1 MTQPRN
7 KSPLNNDL
15 RVPQWPKI
23 CFITSSPW
31 KHWFF
36 LKSINNLSLIK
47 YSHTIQC
54 TEKNMWK
61 QNQDHAFHTQQKW
74 YYSLSKVF
82 PWLLLFLR
90 VIMNSSSS
98 GLIPTE
104 VSIWKIHSSSEVI
117 CNSTHNFHGQSPTY
131 FVRK

>member
-36 LKSINNLSLIK
+36 LKSINYLSLIK

-54 TEKNMWK
+54 TEKTCENKIRIMPST
-61 QNQDHAFHTQQKW
+61 HKW

-90 VIMNSSSS
+90 VIMNLSSS

-104 VSIWKIHSSSEVI
+104 VSIWIIHSSSEVI